1 MSCQSCQF
9 DNLGCSLQWWR
20 TTDLD
25 LACCFVREET
35 LWATSK
41 PEQHVH
47 YEDDWGRGN
56 ALLVNLAGDTNK
68 LKNHCR
74 GRAWGMDE
82 FCPEV
87 LGVLDIFECHE
98 LSDPILKTEQRVCSS
113 YWNIT
118 LLCLPGKSSCWKLGC
133 RWLWSLR
140 FSGINAV
147 SVLVVKQWTSSLLLQ
162 GS

>member
-20 TTDLD
+20 ATDLD

-41 PEQHVH
+41 PERHVH
-47 YEDDWGRGN
+47 YEGDWGLGN
-56 ALLVNLAGDTNK
+56 VLPINLAEDTNK

-74 GRAWGMDE
+74 GRARGMDE

-98 LSDPILKTEQRVCSS
+98 LSDPILKTEQRVCSIS
-113 YWNIT
+113 EYHTSVPSWEI
-118 LLCLPGKSSCWKLGC
+118 CWKLGC
-133 RWLWSLR
+133 SWLWSLR
-140 FSGINAV
+140 FSGSNAV
-147 SVLVVKQWTSSLLLQ
+147 SVLVVKQWTSFLLLQ